1 MLAFA
6 PEHHAV
12 SLHLRPCLPVGRA
25 YPVFFFMQF
34 YGLVLDLLML
44 GLTRATDIAGTPQIP
59 NEFLTFASPAVEVRH
74 PIKLY
79 SRYIHRVSL
88 LG

>member
-1 MLAFA
+1 
-6 PEHHAV
+6 
-12 SLHLRPCLPVGRA
+12 
-25 YPVFFFMQF
+25 MQF

-79 SRYIHRVSL
+79 SR
-88 LG
+88 

>member
-1 MLAFA
+1 
-6 PEHHAV
+6 
-12 SLHLRPCLPVGRA
+12 
-25 YPVFFFMQF
+25 MQF

-79 SRYIHRVSL
+79 SRYIHRVSPPGQMQQSL
-88 LG
+88 S